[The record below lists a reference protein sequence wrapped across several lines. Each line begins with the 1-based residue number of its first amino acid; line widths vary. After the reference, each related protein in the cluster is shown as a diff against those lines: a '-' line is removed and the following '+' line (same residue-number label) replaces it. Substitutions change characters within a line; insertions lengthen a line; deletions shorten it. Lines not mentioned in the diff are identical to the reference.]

1 MGGIQWGRGIVGK
14 GGWVS
19 SPCGSGVE
27 DWDFFSFRLGG
38 VSGFFLTPGTFH
50 FKAVSP
56 WIFLINFFSA
66 GEGGRGLC
74 PRGSGRK
81 KEPVDFHLWFFIFGF
96 SVSFVGWGGGYGYFF
111 DTAGIGTTVQEHF
124 LSMCLLIAIPRGR
137 GVPIPPS
144 LPFR

>member
-66 GEGGRGLC
+66 GEGGRVYVPGVVVGK
-74 PRGSGRK
+74 RS
-81 KEPVDFHLWFFIFGF
+81 LWIFTFGF
-96 SVSFVGWGGGYGYFF
+96 SSL
-111 DTAGIGTTVQEHF
+111 DF
-124 LSMCLLIAIPRGR
+124 LSLLLGGEVVMGIFLTRPE
-137 GVPIPPS
+137 
-144 LPFR
+144 